1 MVVDSRHIRV
11 NRDTKSSDAK
21 DGADINSMTLKNWLL
36 GSARIL
42 SVGAVVALLT
52 ALVPSSALAQTCVG
66 GYCGSGEGI
75 DADNKVEVKVT
86 VTVTPENGG
95 TVLVNGAEPKDG
107 VFTALQGDVLVLEA
121 IPEPG
126 YEFDRWS
133 DWFSESTSV
142 IEAPIYNHK
151 TLTARFVE
159 VADEPAR
166 VFVEVADKPARVED
180 TGTPFMSLPKGTT
193 AFDRSGNTF
202 TEIFVEMRQPRALP
216 SNGVL
221 VSDVFSLK
229 PDGAT
234 FDPPIP
240 ISLPYDIAGLPSGV
254 DEAALSIAVFDAGIQ
269 DWILLP
275 SEVDSEQHVI
285 VTEVSHF
292 SEFGIVAPL
301 PPGATPLITPGFSFS
316 SLSVSPSQA
325 PAGED
330 MAVTVLASYSGNN
343 AQTHTRVF
351 VTVDGQI
358 ADEKEIVL
366 SPGDNVAVTLTVVA
380 PAQQG
385 TYTVDVNGLSAA
397 VTVTTA
403 APEAT
408 ALTQAI
414 ALADQD
420 RFEPLNVAAP
430 SLLSKWRPA
439 AYVAGALVAL
449 LLIGPLLRSLR
460 RRTLR
465 YRYDL

>member
-1 MVVDSRHIRV
+1 MVVDSRHIRG
-11 NRDTKSSDAK
+11 NRDTKSSDAQ
-21 DGADINSMTLKNWLL
+21 DGADINAMTLKNWLL

-66 GYCGSGEGI
+66 GYCGSGEGLES
-75 DADNKVEVKVT
+75 DTKVEVHVSIT
-86 VTVTPENGG
+86 VSPEEGG
-95 TVLVNGAEPKDG
+95 MVLVNGTEPEAG
-107 VFTALQGDVLVLEA
+107 VFSALQGDVLVLEA

-126 YEFDRWS
+126 YEFGGWN

-142 IEAPIYNHK
+142 VEAPIYNHK
-151 TLTARFVE
+151 TLTANFVE
-159 VADEPAR
+159 VAENPA
-166 VFVEVADKPARVED
+166 PVED

-193 AFDRSGNTF
+193 LDQRGNEF
-202 TEIFVEMRQPRALP
+202 TEVFVEMRQPRALP
-216 SNGVL
+216 SSGVL
-221 VSDVFSLK
+221 VSDVFNLK
-229 PDGAT
+229 PDSAT

-240 ISLPYDIAGLPSGV
+240 ISLPYDVGSLPSGV
-254 DEAALSIAVFDAGIQ
+254 DEAALSVAVFDAGIQ

-301 PPGATPLITPGFSFS
+301 PPGAAPLITPGFSFS

-325 PAGED
+325 PAGEH
-330 MAVTVLASYSGNN
+330 MAVTVQASYIGSNS
-343 AQTHTRVF
+343 QTHTRVF